1 MIAPIKATTEETM
14 KSFSTTLA
22 VGLAVLVASGPARAD
37 NLALEKKEIAISVGG
52 SISQMNKVAYFVALN
67 RKYFEQEGLSVD
79 STAFASGT
87 AALQSLIGGSADVAE
102 GAYEHTLRMQTKGI
116 NLTCLIPYGR
126 YPGNVLVV
134 RKSEAGTIKRIA
146 DLKGKKIGVSA
157 PGSST
162 HNFVAGLMER
172 AGVSWKDAS
181 YISIGTGP
189 SAVAAMKTGGELD
202 ALVNL
207 DPAINALVEGGD
219 AAVLSDSRT
228 AEGTND
234 AFGGGYLA
242 DCLMVKNDFLKAN
255 PNTSQAITNAVVHAM
270 QWLKTASIDDII
282 KSLPPAYYKSDEKL
296 YRMSLERNL
305 SAFQWDGLV
314 TPEAAQ
320 NVLDSIA
327 VLDPVLK
334 QTKIDFSLTY
344 DNHLIETALK
354 KYHSPLQQ

>member
-1 MIAPIKATTEETM
+1 M
-14 KSFSTTLA
+14 KSFSTMLA
-22 VGLAVLVASGPARAD
+22 VGIALAAASPAMAD
-37 NLALEKKEIAISVGG
+37 NPALEKKAIAISVGG

-87 AALQSLIGGSADVAE
+87 AALQSLIGGGADVAE
-102 GAYEHTLRMQTKGI
+102 GAYEHTLRLQTKGV
-116 NLTCLIPYGR
+116 NLTCLVPYGR

-134 RKSEAGTIKRIA
+134 RKSEADKIKKIA
-146 DLKGKKIGVSA
+146 DLKGKRLGVSA

-162 HNFVAGLMER
+162 QNYVAGLMER
-172 AGVSWKDAS
+172 NGVSWKDAV
-181 YISIGTGP
+181 YVSIGTGP
-189 SAVAAMKTGGELD
+189 SAVAAMKSGSEVD

-207 DPAINALVEGGD
+207 DPAINALVEEGD
-219 AAVLSDSRT
+219 AVILSDSRT
-228 AEGTND
+228 AEGTKD

-242 DCLMVKNDFLKAN
+242 DCLMVKTDFLKAN
-255 PNTSQAITNAVVHAM
+255 PNTSQAITNAIVHAM

-282 KSLPPAYYKSDEKL
+282 KSLPPAYYKNDEKL
-296 YRMSLERNL
+296 YRLSLERNL
-305 SAFQWDGLV
+305 SAFQWDGIV

-334 QTKIDFSLTY
+334 QAKIDFARTY
-344 DNHLIETALK
+344 DNQMVETALK

>member
-1 MIAPIKATTEETM
+1 M
-14 KSFSTTLA
+14 KRALA
-22 VGLAVLVASGPARAD
+22 ISAFGLVMLAAGGVAAAD
-37 NLALEKKEIAISVGG
+37 NPALEKKNLTIAVGG

-67 RKYFEQEGLSVD
+67 RKYFEQEGLIVESN
-79 STAFASGT
+79 AFASGT
-87 AALQSLIGGSADVAE
+87 AALQSLVGGSADVAE
-102 GAYEHTLRMQTKGI
+102 GAYEHTLRMQTKGVDI
-116 NLTCLIPYGR
+116 TCLVPYGR

-134 RKSEAGTIKRIA
+134 RKSEADKIKTVA

-189 SAVAAMKTGGELD
+189 SAVAAMKSGGELD

-207 DPAINALVEGGD
+207 DPAINTLVDGGD
-219 AAVLSDSRT
+219 AVILSDSRT
-228 AEGTND
+228 AAGTQQ

-255 PNTSQAITNAVVHAM
+255 PNTSQAIVNAVVHAM

-282 KSLPPAYYKSDEKL
+282 KSLPPSYYKSGEAI
-296 YRMSLERNL
+296 YRVSLQRNL
-305 SAFQWDGLV
+305 PAFQWDGLV
-314 TPEAAQ
+314 NQEAAQ
-320 NVLDSIA
+320 NVLNSIG
-327 VLDPVLK
+327 VIDPALK
-334 QTKIDFSLTY
+334 RAKIDFSLTY
-344 DNHLIETALK
+344 DNKRVETALQ
-354 KYHSPLQQ
+354 KYHSPVLQ

>member
-1 MIAPIKATTEETM
+1 M
-14 KSFSTTLA
+14 KRVSTISA
-22 VGLAVLVASGPARAD
+22 VALAVLAVSGPARAD
-37 NLALEKKEIAISVGG
+37 NPVPEKKNLTIAVGG

-67 RKYFEQEGLSVD
+67 RKYFEQEGLSVE
-79 STAFASGT
+79 SNAFASGT
-87 AALQSLIGGSADVAE
+87 ADLQSIVGGSAGVP
-102 GAYEHTLRMQTKGI
+102 GRPYRHTLRRQTKGV
-116 NLTCLIPYGR
+116 NMTCLVPYGR

-134 RKSEAGTIKRIA
+134 RKSAADKIKTVA

-172 AGVSWKDAS
+172 AGISWKDAS

-189 SAVAAMKTGGELD
+189 SAVAAMKSGGELD

-207 DPAINALVEGGD
+207 DPAINTLVDGGD
-219 AAVLSDSRT
+219 AVILSDSRT
-228 AEGTND
+228 AAGTQQ

-255 PNTSQAITNAVVHAM
+255 PNTAQAITNAIVHAM
-270 QWLKTASIDDII
+270 QWLKTSSIDEIM
-282 KSLPPAYYKSDEKL
+282 KSLPPSYYKSDEAL
-296 YRMSLERNL
+296 YRVSLERNL

-314 TPEAAQ
+314 TQEAAQ

-327 VLDPVLK
+327 VLDPALK
-334 QTKIDFSLTY
+334 QATIDFSLTY
-344 DNHLIETALK
+344 DNKLTEAALK
-354 KYHSPLQQ
+354 KYHSPVSQ

>member
-1 MIAPIKATTEETM
+1 MMKPFLTIWAAGLLALAASATAMAEN
-14 KSFSTTLA
+14 A
-22 VGLAVLVASGPARAD
+22 
-37 NLALEKKEIAISVGG
+37 ALEKKSIAISVGG

-67 RKYFEQEGLSVD
+67 RKYFEQEGLTID

-87 AALQSLIGGSADVAE
+87 AALQSLVAGGADVAE
-102 GAYEHTLRMQTKGI
+102 GAYEHTLRMQTKGV
-116 NLTCLIPYGR
+116 NLTCLVAYGR

-134 RKSEAGTIKRIA
+134 RKSLADQIKKIS

-181 YISIGTGP
+181 YVSIGTGP

-207 DPAINALVEGGD
+207 DPAINALLDGGD
-219 AAVLSDSRT
+219 AVILSDSRT
-228 AEGTND
+228 AEGTMA
-234 AFGGGYLA
+234 AFGGEYLA
-242 DCLMVKNDFLKAN
+242 DCLFVKNEFLKAN

-282 KSLPPAYYKSDEKL
+282 KSLPPAYYKSDEPL
-296 YRMSLERNL
+296 YRESLEKNI
-305 SAFQWDGLV
+305 SAFQWDGLI
-314 TPEAAQ
+314 TPEAAK

-327 VLDPVLK
+327 VLDPALR
-334 QTKIDFSLTY
+334 QAKIDFGLTY
-344 DNHLIETALK
+344 DNRLIETALK
-354 KYHSPLQQ
+354 KYHSPVSQ